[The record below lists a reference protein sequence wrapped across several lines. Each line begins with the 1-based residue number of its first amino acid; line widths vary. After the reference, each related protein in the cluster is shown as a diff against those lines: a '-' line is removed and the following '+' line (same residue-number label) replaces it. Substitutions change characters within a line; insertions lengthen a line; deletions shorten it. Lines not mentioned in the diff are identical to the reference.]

1 MEKTEQTPPPSP
13 PSSEPN
19 VEEKQPVE
27 QKIETANKALLETT
41 PESEPEIKSVENG
54 ETLPDEKSVNGKDET
69 SKVIV
74 EDQPVNG
81 ESGDLPVNESDVLNE
96 SSHNGTTEAE
106 SPKGTESKKADIKP
120 NEKTESLDQNEESPD
135 RIESESK
142 EEIHEKTN
150 GNLDEK
156 VLLNK
161 S

>member
-1 MEKTEQTPPPSP
+1 MEKTEQTQPPSP
-13 PSSEPN
+13 PSSEPT
-19 VEEKQPVE
+19 VKEKQPVE
-27 QKIETANKALLETT
+27 QIETVNKGSLETT
-41 PESEPEIKSVENG
+41 PESVAEINSVENG
-54 ETLPDEKSVNGKDET
+54 ETLPDEKSVNGEDET

-96 SSHNGTTEAE
+96 SPHNGTTEAE

-135 RIESESK
+135 KIESESK

-150 GNLDEK
+150 GNHDEK